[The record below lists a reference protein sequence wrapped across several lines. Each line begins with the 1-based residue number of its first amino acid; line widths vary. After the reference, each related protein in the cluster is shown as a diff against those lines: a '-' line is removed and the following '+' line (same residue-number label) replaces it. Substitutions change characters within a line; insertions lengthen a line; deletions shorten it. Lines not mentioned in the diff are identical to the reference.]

1 MHVLP
6 DIARRVARTVVA
18 AATLAG
24 LASCGADAPTG
35 PARSPR
41 DAADAAGSSPAV
53 APPAARGAGTAAPA
67 PAGDATPGAP
77 DGAPATARE
86 APVGDAV
93 AKSAPPA
100 EPGPRPEPPPIPPS
114 TAVLHVGDS
123 MVPMLA
129 KALRPRFRALG
140 VRYEMKFE
148 QSTFTSTWAGRMD
161 GLVSAMQPHLVL
173 ITLGGNEVGN
183 VQPESHARFVRRIVT
198 ATRGRPCVWIT
209 PPLWR
214 QETGIFDVIQKN
226 ASPCRFFETDR
237 FLTAPLARVG
247 DGIHPTPEGG
257 AAWGDVFWPWLM
269 GERVGGEQ
277 PWALRPGPAE
287 EYAPRGLRGAPSFGL
302 ATGDRSAPAGWDARL

>member
-1 MHVLP
+1 MDHGAMNAP
-6 DIARRVARTVVA
+6 PEIAHRVARSFVA
-18 AATLAG
+18 VATSIG
-24 LASCGADAPTG
+24 LASCGADAPAG
-35 PARSPR
+35 PARTAR
-41 DAADAAGSSPAV
+41 DAPPPAAANGAPPLAAPPPTEAAPTRARSAGAAGSAEVVAPGSAAGEETAKV
-53 APPAARGAGTAAPA
+53 APPPA
-67 PAGDATPGAP
+67 
-77 DGAPATARE
+77 
-86 APVGDAV
+86 
-93 AKSAPPA
+93 
-100 EPGPRPEPPPIPPS
+100 PEPPPIPPS

-161 GLVSAMQPHLVL
+161 GLVAAMQPHLVI

-214 QETGIFDVIQKN
+214 AETGIFDVIQKN
-226 ASPCRFFETDR
+226 AAPCRFFETDR
-237 FLTAPLARVG
+237 HLTAPLARVG

-277 PWALRPGPAE
+277 PWALRPGPAD
-287 EYAPRGLRGAPSFGL
+287 EYAPRGFRGAPTFDLGPSPDLSG
-302 ATGDRSAPAGWDARL
+302 ARL